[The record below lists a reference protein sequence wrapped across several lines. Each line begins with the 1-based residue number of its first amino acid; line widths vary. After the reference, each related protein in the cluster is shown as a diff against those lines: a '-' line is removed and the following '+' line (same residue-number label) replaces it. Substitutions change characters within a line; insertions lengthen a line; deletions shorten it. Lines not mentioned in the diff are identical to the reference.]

1 MDAALHPESRSLD
14 DLPTRHR
21 GGGHRRLMAVGVGIN
36 PGRTKQIAVAPV
48 AGSALEP
55 DTWTRR

>member
-14 DLPTRHR
+14 GVPTRRR
-21 GGGHRRLMAVGVGIN
+21 GGDYRRLVAVGVGIN
-36 PGRTKQIAVAPV
+36 PGRTKQIAAVPV
-48 AGSALEP
+48 VGPALEP

>member
-1 MDAALHPESRSLD
+1 MDATLHPESRSLD
-14 DLPTRHR
+14 GMPTRRR
-21 GGGHRRLMAVGVGIN
+21 GSDYRRLIAVGVGVN
-36 PGRTKQIAVAPV
+36 PGRTQQIHAAPV